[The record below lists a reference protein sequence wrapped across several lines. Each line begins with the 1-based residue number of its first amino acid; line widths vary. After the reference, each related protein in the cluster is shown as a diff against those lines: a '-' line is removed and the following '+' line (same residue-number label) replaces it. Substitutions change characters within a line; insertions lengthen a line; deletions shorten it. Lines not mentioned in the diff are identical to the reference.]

1 MIDFQLKGKENGPN
15 FVVARYATIRASQT
29 ALDADLELELE
40 NTALHIEEKR
50 SKVCQI
56 CNIYHLF
63 FLYPVSHFLFSMS
76 VEWLL
81 SVARIDWTNWFWP
94 TSKRLRVSKRGH
106 GRSFGRIYPKSRH
119 VLRNQRRS
127 ISNPYRQVNQLMP
140 YQAERSA
147 WSLSTSLV
155 WNGNHDI
162 LYFILKKMIV
172 NW

>member
-1 MIDFQLKGKENGPN
+1 MQQLGRPRRHWMQTWSWNLKTQHFILKKRGPR
-15 FVVARYATIRASQT
+15 FVKFVI
-29 ALDADLELELE
+29 
-40 NTALHIEEKR
+40 
-50 SKVCQI
+50 
-56 CNIYHLF
+56 NIF
-63 FLYPVSHFLFSMS
+63 FLYPVSQFLFSMS
-76 VEWLL
+76 VGLL

-94 TSKRLRVSKRGH
+94 TSKRLRLSKRGH

-162 LYFILKKMIV
+162 LYFILKKMIFH
-172 NW
+172 